1 MINSWHA
8 PLPPSLTYSLT
19 HSHVLQLE
27 TNVALPPPE
36 ALKGKIIIK
45 NKKKHVEKQIG
56 EHALNPA
63 SSSPAAPRLA
73 PQIAAAAAGSDGSS
87 ASAAEGSDRTTLNEP
102 AVNDLGE

>member
-1 MINSWHA
+1 M
-8 PLPPSLTYSLT
+8 
-19 HSHVLQLE
+19 
-27 TNVALPPPE
+27 NVALPPPE

-73 PQIAAAAAGSDGSS
+73 TEIAAAGSDGPS

-102 AVNDLGE
+102 AVNDLGEYANIK